1 MKRDTRLARTV
12 RIDLGPTP
20 DVVHDLS
27 KTTRLDFD
35 DVPAAAGE
43 SVVRE
48 PAPEFRRLLQC
59 IYDAVLI
66 TDLDGHV
73 ADFNHR
79 VPALFECAS
88 DAVQGMHIS
97 DFAFGVDAALIESIL
112 EDLTPERYV
121 LLDAT
126 CIRAD
131 GSQFP
136 AEIAVN
142 HLELLGRDH
151 LSFFVRDLT
160 ERRRT
165 QDALEEAV
173 TRLEAHDQ
181 ARSKFVSNVSHELRT
196 PLTSMIYAIT
206 NILRGV
212 VGPISDSVQE
222 YLAML
227 EGDTKRLLSTV
238 NDILDLRK
246 LESGTLSLDRSS
258 LRLSSLVERTV
269 ASLQG
274 QAQRKGSELAV
285 QTLAAGGFVD
295 GDFQKLE
302 RVILNLVGN
311 AIKFSE
317 SGGHIV
323 VAASVS
329 DDDDKVISMTVTD
342 DGPGIDAEE
351 LPRVTERYYT
361 VGSQPSGSGMGLSI
375 SKEIVELHGGALT
388 IISPPVGQSSGTQIR
403 VALKRCSAPLVL
415 LAGDQTTLKA
425 PRSVLEAYGY
435 EVATT
440 QTNDDTQRLLA
451 EGTPKLLLLDV
462 DAPSLD
468 VRQLL
473 LTIRAEHR
481 PTALPIL
488 ALCERPIRAD
498 EQQILEACGVS
509 VIAVDSDGK
518 DAIDLIE
525 GALFDSDLG

>member
-20 DVVHDLS
+20 DVVHNLS
-27 KTTRLDFD
+27 KTTQINFD
-35 DVPAAAGE
+35 DSSAAADD
-43 SVVRE
+43 SVARE

-66 TDLDGHV
+66 TDLAGHV

-79 VPALFECAS
+79 VPALFQCTAE
-88 DAVQGMHIS
+88 AVQGMRIS
-97 DFAFGVDAALIESIL
+97 DFAFGVDDSLIKAIL
-112 EDLTPERYV
+112 ADLTPERYV

-181 ARSKFVSNVSHELRT
+181 ARSEFVSNVSHELRT
-196 PLTSMIYAIT
+196 PLTSMIYAIA

-212 VGPISDSVQE
+212 VGPISDSVRE

-246 LESGTLSLDRSS
+246 LESGTLSLDRSA

-269 ASLQG
+269 TSLQG
-274 QAQRKGSELAV
+274 QAQRKGCELAV
-285 QTLAAGGFVD
+285 QAMAPNEFVD
-295 GDFQKLE
+295 CDFQKLE

-323 VAASVS
+323 VTTCLSA
-329 DDDDKVISMTVTD
+329 DDDEGITVTVTD

-361 VGSQPSGSGMGLSI
+361 VGSQPSGSGMGLAI
-375 SKEIVELHGGALT
+375 SKEIVELHGGALA
-388 IISPPVGQSSGTQIR
+388 ISSPPVGQKSGTQIN
-403 VALKRCSAPLVL
+403 VTLKRCSAPLVL
-415 LAGDQTTLKA
+415 LAGDQATLQA
-425 PRSVLEAYGY
+425 PCSVLETYGY

-440 QTNDDTQRLLA
+440 GTNDDTQRLLA
-451 EGTPKLLLLDV
+451 DGTPMLLLLDI
-462 DAPSLD
+462 DAASLD

-481 PTALPIL
+481 PSALPIL
-488 ALCERPIRAD
+488 ALCDRSIRAD
-498 EQQILEACGVS
+498 EQQIFEACGVS
-509 VIAVDSDGK
+509 VIAADSDGK
-518 DAIDLIE
+518 EAIDLIE